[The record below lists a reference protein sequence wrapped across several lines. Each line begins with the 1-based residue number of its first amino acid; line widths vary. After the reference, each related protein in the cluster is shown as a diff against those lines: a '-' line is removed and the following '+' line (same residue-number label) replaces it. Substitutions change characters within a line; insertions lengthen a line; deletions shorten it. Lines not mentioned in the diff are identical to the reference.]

1 MEIHMTEIT
10 SYLAKVF
17 IEVSLR
23 YKIEPMINEKTII
36 EITYPKDHTKLK
48 VIVSPVIF

>member
-1 MEIHMTEIT
+1 MGILMTET
-10 SYLAKVF
+10 TTYLAKAF
-17 IEVSLR
+17 IEVPLK
-23 YKIEPMINEKTII
+23 YKIKPMINEKTII